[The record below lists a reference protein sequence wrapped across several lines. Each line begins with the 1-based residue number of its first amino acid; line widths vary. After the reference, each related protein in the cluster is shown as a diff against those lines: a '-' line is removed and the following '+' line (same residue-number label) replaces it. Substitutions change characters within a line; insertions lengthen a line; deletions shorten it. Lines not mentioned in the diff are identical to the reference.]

1 MGGERNKKASPR
13 ARERVLAKPWDVFFF
28 AAPVMARHD
37 PSGNLCPP
45 SVRPYPSTSPLRPG
59 CDSCRFIEG
68 WHSVACDLSTF
79 FFAFSF
85 VCVCVCVCV
94 CVFIHSIPW
103 RWYRVFTG
111 FFGGG
116 STGSAGPSGRS
127 SWNSNSTAPT
137 FLVRLPYAFRF
148 FGLFRPLRVDALSL
162 SLSIDRISIRL
173 DPHSNGS
180 RRRRLQ
186 KSRSGRGFSLMLYR
200 VLP

>member
-85 VCVCVCVCV
+85 VCVCVCVCS
-94 CVFIHSIPW
+94 SI
-103 RWYRVFTG
+103 RFR
-111 FFGGG
+111 GGG
-116 STGSAGPSGRS
+116 TEFLPGFSVAAPLGR
-127 SWNSNSTAPT
+127 
-137 FLVRLPYAFRF
+137 L
-148 FGLFRPLRVDALSL
+148 GLRVDRVGTRTRRPQLFWSVCLTRFVSLAFSGRCASTLSL
-162 SLSIDRISIRL
+162 SLSRSIDRISIRL